1 MRLNRIFN
9 TVNNKERRRGQWSV
23 VWLKRGQ
30 PCLHHFHVLS
40 KVFSWWPFSS
50 FSLGII
56 LLPPSLPPF
65 ILPLLNQ
72 CDRCLVPLAWGLMA
86 GGHGFASHGATTL
99 SRGWLCQGGS
109 PWTSRAPTSTSDAVV
124 NEVKI
129 IKSNHNG
136 IVSLFHPLYRA

>member
-1 MRLNRIFN
+1 M
-9 TVNNKERRRGQWSV
+9 WSAV
-23 VWLKRGQ
+23 SHLAQAW
-30 PCLHHFHVLS
+30 S
-40 KVFSWWPFSS
+40 A
-50 FSLGII
+50 
-56 LLPPSLPPF
+56 LLASLPCAQYSVFLAAILFVQPWDHSFTPIPLPF

-86 GGHGFASHGATTL
+86 EGRRFASHGGATL
-99 SRGWLCQGGS
+99 SRGSLCQGGS
-109 PWTSRAPTSTSDAVV
+109 PWTSRAPTSTSEAVV